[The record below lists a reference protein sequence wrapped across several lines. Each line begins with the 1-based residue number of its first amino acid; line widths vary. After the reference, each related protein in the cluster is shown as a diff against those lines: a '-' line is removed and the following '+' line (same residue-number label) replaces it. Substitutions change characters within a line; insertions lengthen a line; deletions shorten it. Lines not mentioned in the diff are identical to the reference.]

1 MMLGIVLLSQGVPFI
16 HSGQEFCR
24 TKNGVQNSYAS
35 SDLINRIDWD
45 RKDKYELVV
54 DYTKDM
60 IQLRK
65 RLAALRMRTQEEI
78 EKHAQFMIID
88 NRLIEYTLKNVSSYG
103 EYEEIKI
110 YVNATKDVISHSL
123 KDMYEVLANANGLV
137 SETTY
142 VDQLEIS
149 PLSIIVLAKKGLN

>member
-1 MMLGIVLLSQGVPFI
+1 
-16 HSGQEFCR
+16 
-24 TKNGVQNSYAS
+24 
-35 SDLINRIDWD
+35 
-45 RKDKYELVV
+45 
-54 DYTKDM
+54 M

-110 YVNATKDVISHSL
+110 YVNATKDVINHSL

-137 SETTY
+137 TDTTY